1 MWIWF
6 QIMRL
11 SKFALLIFVM
21 FASVA
26 SAQVDYYSP
35 ENVLQFAD
43 FLFEEGDYLRAASE
57 YQRYLYYARLEN
69 TPTEE
74 NQTPESQ
81 TPENRTPE
89 NQTTVRNAREA
100 VHYKIAL
107 CYRLGGEPMRA
118 IDTFETLLQKH
129 PQSPFASRAYY
140 QLGVSYFL
148 MEQFSDAVQFLQ
160 KTLPRI
166 TDARLHTEAK
176 QLIGLAYLM
185 QKQWREADEVFMAL
199 QAPAMAIGTDKAA
212 MYRQYAVQG
221 ANLPNRNP
229 FLAGLLSTMLPGAGR
244 LYTGRTGDAIASLI
258 IVGLTG
264 WQAYDGFNR
273 DGITSVKGWTFGTIG
288 GAFYLGNIYG
298 SVISARVYNRT
309 VENEFLSTLSI
320 ELPF

>member
-1 MWIWF
+1 
-6 QIMRL
+6 
-11 SKFALLIFVM
+11 
-21 FASVA
+21 
-26 SAQVDYYSP
+26 
-35 ENVLQFAD
+35 
-43 FLFEEGDYLRAASE
+43 
-57 YQRYLYYARLEN
+57 
-69 TPTEE
+69 
-74 NQTPESQ
+74 
-81 TPENRTPE
+81 
-89 NQTTVRNAREA
+89 
-100 VHYKIAL
+100 
-107 CYRLGGEPMRA
+107 MRA

-148 MEQFSDAVQFLQ
+148 MEQFADAVQFLQ

-199 QAPAMAIGTDKAA
+199 QASAVASVTDKAA

-229 FLAGLLSTMLPGAGR
+229 FLAGFLSTMLPGAGR
-244 LYTGRTGDAIASLI
+244 FYTGRTGDAIASLI
-258 IVGLTG
+258 IVGFTG

-320 ELPF
+320 EFPF

>member
-43 FLFEEGDYLRAASE
+43 FLFEEGDYLRAAGE

-74 NQTPESQ
+74 NQITA
-81 TPENRTPE
+81 
-89 NQTTVRNAREA
+89 RNAREA

-107 CYRLGGEPMRA
+107 CYRLGGKPMRA

-129 PQSPFASRAYY
+129 PQSPFANRAYY

-160 KTLPRI
+160 NTLPRI

-199 QAPAMAIGTDKAA
+199 QASAVAIGTDKAA
-212 MYRQYAVQG
+212 MYRQYAVRG

-229 FLAGLLSTMLPGAGR
+229 FLAGILSTMLPGAGR

-258 IVGLTG
+258 IVGFTG

>member
-1 MWIWF
+1 MWIWC

-11 SKFALLIFVM
+11 FKFALLIFVM

-69 TPTEE
+69 TSTEE

-81 TPENRTPE
+81 TTA
-89 NQTTVRNAREA
+89 RNAREA
-100 VHYKIAL
+100 IHYKIAL
-107 CYRLGGEPMRA
+107 CYRLGGKPMRA

-199 QAPAMAIGTDKAA
+199 QANGTDKAA

-229 FLAGLLSTMLPGAGR
+229 FLAGILSAILPGAGR
-244 LYTGRTGDAIASLI
+244 FYTGRTGDAIASLI
-258 IVGLTG
+258 IVGFTG

-320 ELPF
+320 EFPF

>member
-11 SKFALLIFVM
+11 FKFALLIFVM

-26 SAQVDYYSP
+26 SAQVDYYSS

-43 FLFEEGDYLRAASE
+43 FLFEEGDYLRAAGE

-69 TPTEE
+69 TPPE
-74 NQTPESQ
+74 ESQ
-81 TPENRTPE
+81 TPEN
-89 NQTTVRNAREA
+89 QTTLRNAREA
-100 VHYKIAL
+100 IHYKIAL
-107 CYRLGGEPMRA
+107 CYRLGGESMRA
-118 IDTFETLLQKH
+118 IDTFKTLLQKH

-185 QKQWREADEVFMAL
+185 QKQWREADEVFMAV
-199 QAPAMAIGTDKAA
+199 QTSAGAIVTDKAA

-229 FLAGLLSTMLPGAGR
+229 FLAGILSTMLPGAGR
-244 LYTGRTGDAIASLI
+244 FYTGRTGDAIASLI
-258 IVGLTG
+258 IVGFTG

-320 ELPF
+320 EFPF

>member
-1 MWIWF
+1 MWTWC

-21 FASVA
+21 FASMA

-69 TPTEE
+69 TPPE
-74 NQTPESQ
+74 ESQ
-81 TPENRTPE
+81 TPEN
-89 NQTTVRNAREA
+89 QTTLRNAREA
-100 VHYKIAL
+100 IHYKIAL

-118 IDTFETLLQKH
+118 VDTFETLLQKH

-185 QKQWREADEVFMAL
+185 QKQWREADEVFMAV
-199 QAPAMAIGTDKAA
+199 QTSAGAIGTDKAA

-229 FLAGLLSTMLPGAGR
+229 FLAGILSTMLPGAGR
-244 LYTGRTGDAIASLI
+244 LYTGSTGDAIASLI
-258 IVGLTG
+258 IVGFTG
-264 WQAYDGFNR
+264 WQSYDGFNR

>member
-1 MWIWF
+1 
-6 QIMRL
+6 MRL
-11 SKFALLIFVM
+11 FKFALLIFVM

-35 ENVLQFAD
+35 ENVMQFAD

-69 TPTEE
+69 TPPEE
-74 NQTPESQ
+74 NQTTE
-81 TPENRTPE
+81 
-89 NQTTVRNAREA
+89 RNAREA
-100 VHYKIAL
+100 IHYKIAL
-107 CYRLGGEPMRA
+107 CYRLGGKPMRA

-199 QAPAMAIGTDKAA
+199 QAIGTDKVA

-229 FLAGLLSTMLPGAGR
+229 FLAGILSTMLPGAGR
-244 LYTGRTGDAIASLI
+244 FYTGRTGDAIASLI
-258 IVGLTG
+258 IVGFTG

-320 ELPF
+320 EFPF

>member
-1 MWIWF
+1 
-6 QIMRL
+6 MRL
-11 SKFALLIFVM
+11 FKFALLIFVM
-21 FASVA
+21 FASLA

-43 FLFEEGDYLRAASE
+43 FLFEEGDYLRAAGE

-69 TPTEE
+69 TPAE
-74 NQTPESQ
+74 ESQ
-81 TPENRTPE
+81 TPVP
-89 NQTTVRNAREA
+89 NAQEA
-100 VHYKIAL
+100 IHYKIAL
-107 CYRLGGEPMRA
+107 CYRLGGKPMRA

-129 PQSPFASRAYY
+129 QQSPFASRAYY

-185 QKQWREADEVFMAL
+185 QKQWREADEVFMAV
-199 QAPAMAIGTDKAA
+199 QTSAGAIGTDKAA

-229 FLAGLLSTMLPGAGR
+229 FLAGILSTMLPGAGR

-258 IVGLTG
+258 IVGFTG

-273 DGITSVKGWTFGTIG
+273 DGITSVKGWAFGTIG

-320 ELPF
+320 EFPF